1 MSWEDLLSTSNDRMV
16 APWLGGSHVTFSDER
31 VCKLKKEPREFGWY
45 EFKIKNR
52 DVKSFKKA
60 NKPFDVLKNISYGY
74 LVGDRF
80 IPDTSK
86 KVKSVEI
93 QYLIDNFRKA
103 FLIEDGL
110 DRFVRV
116 SVGQFIDGGKLIY
129 NNMEM
134 PLGPE
139 DAVINAFLDKKDSID
154 DIPGVTPGL
163 DIAFKIE
170 TWRRNEADRIRR
182 EEQERR
188 EAEERRQKLLKSVE
202 TGIGRREVAKVD
214 FGAAARAA
222 LSISGSEYL
231 DHRQS
236 SNHNE
241 MVVRFRLDGQKFECT
256 CNKNTLSIID
266 SGVCLTNER
275 TGEKGDTWLTLESL
289 PVTIRQAV
297 REHRLVVF
305 RHVN

>member
-1 MSWEDLLSTSNDRMV
+1 MSWESLLSSNDEEMI
-16 APWLGGSHVTFSDER
+16 APWVGGRTITFPNR
-31 VCKLKKEPREFGWY
+31 VCKLQKIPNEFGWY
-45 EFKIKNR
+45 KFKVKNR
-52 DVKSFKKA
+52 NAKYIDKIDKQFDLLKS
-60 NKPFDVLKNISYGY
+60 ISYGY

-80 IPDTSK
+80 IPDTA
-86 KVKSVEI
+86 VKILKPQI
-93 QYLIDNFRKA
+93 QYLIDNFKQVY
-103 FLIEDGL
+103 LIEEGL
-110 DRFVRV
+110 DRFVRI
-116 SVGQFIDGGKLIY
+116 SVGKFDENGPLIY

-139 DAVINAFLDKKDSID
+139 DMVLNAFLDKKDSID
-154 DIPGVTPGL
+154 NISGVTPGL

-170 TWRRNEADRIRR
+170 TWRRNEAERIRK
-182 EEQERR
+182 EEEDRR

-214 FGAAARAA
+214 FAAAARAA

-236 SNHNE
+236 SNRNE
-241 MVVRFRLDGQKFECT
+241 MVVRFRLDSQKFECT

-266 SGVCLTNER
+266 AGVCLTNER

-289 PVTIRQAV
+289 PPTIRQAS
-297 REHRLVVF
+297 REHRLVIF
-305 RHVN
+305 RHVY